1 MTADRGRQ
9 TGERLGEFPV
19 SRLRSQSN
27 EEKMGQAAKET
38 VSLLITGDWVLT
50 QNEAREVFHPGAVAI
65 RGAEIVAVG
74 PAAELAARF
83 VAERRLDYPLGLIMP
98 GLINAHTHAAMSLFR
113 GLADDLPLETWL
125 NSYIFPAETRLDGNF
140 VYWGARLAIAEML
153 LSGTT
158 TFADMYLFADA
169 VARAAAETGIRAV
182 VGEVLYDFPS
192 PNYGPPAAGLDF
204 SEELCRNWRGH
215 PRVSVAI
222 QPHAVYTC
230 SPNLLQ
236 QCGALA
242 DKYHTRLIMHLSET
256 HREVVDCQARYGATP
271 VAHLHRLGL
280 LTDRLLA
287 DHAVVLSEADL
298 ELLAASG
305 AGVAHCPESNM
316 KLASGIAPVVEL
328 LKRGVAV
335 GLGTDGCAS
344 NNNLDLVQEMDTAA
358 KLQKVRYLDPT
369 VLPATATLDLA
380 TRGSAKVLGL
390 EGQIGALGPGLKAD
404 VVVLDLDQPHL
415 TPLYDPYSH
424 LVYAAGGGDVQTVVV
439 HGRVV
444 VQDRQVLSFD
454 LEETLAKTRELA
466 RELGAGKAKIAG

>member
-1 MTADRGRQ
+1 
-9 TGERLGEFPV
+9 
-19 SRLRSQSN
+19 
-27 EEKMGQAAKET
+27 MGQAAKET
-38 VSLLITGDWVLT
+38 VSLLITGAWVLT
-50 QNEAREVFHPGAVAI
+50 QNEVRKVFNPGAVAI
-65 RGAEIVAVG
+65 KHDEIVAVG
-74 PAAELAARF
+74 APEELAARF
-83 VAERRLDYPLGLIMP
+83 APARVLDYPQGLIMP

-125 NSYIFPAETRLDGNF
+125 NSYIFPAESKVNGDF
-140 VYWGARLAIAEML
+140 VYWGSKLAIAEML

-158 TFADMYLFADA
+158 TFCDMYLFAEA

-192 PNYGPPAAGLDF
+192 PNYGPPAAGLAC
-204 SEELCRNWRGH
+204 SEELCRSWQGH
-215 PRVSVAI
+215 PLVAVAI

-230 SPNLLQ
+230 SPKLLQ
-236 QCGALA
+236 ECGRLA
-242 DKYHTRLIMHLSET
+242 DKHHTRLIIHLSET
-256 HREVVDCQARYGATP
+256 HREVEDCQKRYGATP

-280 LTDRLLA
+280 LTERLLA
-287 DHAVVLSEADL
+287 DHAVVLAEADL

-316 KLASGIAPVVEL
+316 KLASGIAPVVEM
-328 LKRGVAV
+328 LKRGVPV

-344 NNNLDLVQEMDTAA
+344 NNNLDLVQEMDSAA

-380 TRGSAKVLGL
+380 TLGGAKVLGL
-390 EGQIGALGPGLKAD
+390 EGRVGALSPGMQAD
-404 VVVLDLDQPHL
+404 LVVLDLDQPHL

-424 LVYAAGGGDVQTVVV
+424 LVYAAGGGDIQTVVV

-444 VQDRQVLSFD
+444 VQDRKLLSFD
-454 LEETLAKTRELA
+454 LEETLARARELA
-466 RELGAGKAKIAG
+466 RGVSPGKA

>member
-1 MTADRGRQ
+1 MRRKWVKLQ
-9 TGERLGEFPV
+9 KR
-19 SRLRSQSN
+19 
-27 EEKMGQAAKET
+27 T
-38 VSLLITGDWVLT
+38 VSLLISGDWVLT

-83 VAERRLDYPLGLIMP
+83 VPERRLDYPMGLIMP

-125 NSYIFPAETRLDGNF
+125 NSYIFPAESKLDGNF
-140 VYWGARLAIAEML
+140 VYWGTRLAIAEML

-169 VARAAAETGIRAV
+169 VARAVAETGIRAV

-192 PNYGPPAAGLDF
+192 PNYGPPAAGLAF
-204 SEELCRNWRGH
+204 SEELCRTWQDH

-236 QCGALA
+236 QCGELA
-242 DKYHTRLIMHLSET
+242 DKYHTRLIIHLSET
-256 HREVVDCQARYGATP
+256 HQEVADCQARYGATP

-287 DHAVVLSEADL
+287 DHAVVLSEADM

-328 LKRGVAV
+328 LKRGVPV

-380 TRGSAKVLGL
+380 TRGSAQG
-390 EGQIGALGPGLKAD
+390 IGPGGPGRGPQSGAEGGCGG
-404 VVVLDLDQPHL
+404 PR
-415 TPLYDPYSH
+415 PGP
-424 LVYAAGGGDVQTVVV
+424 AAPDAAV
-439 HGRVV
+439 
-444 VQDRQVLSFD
+444 
-454 LEETLAKTRELA
+454 
-466 RELGAGKAKIAG
+466 

>member
-1 MTADRGRQ
+1 
-9 TGERLGEFPV
+9 
-19 SRLRSQSN
+19 
-27 EEKMGQAAKET
+27 MGQAAKET
-38 VSLLITGDWVLT
+38 VSMLITADWVLT
-50 QNEAREVFHPGAVAI
+50 QNEAREVFNPGAVAI
-65 RGAEIVAVG
+65 NHEAIVAVG
-74 PAAELAARF
+74 EPTELKARF
-83 VAERRLDYPLGLIMP
+83 APERVLDYPQGLIMP

-125 NSYIFPAETRLDGNF
+125 NSYIFPAESHVNYDF
-140 VYWGARLAIAEML
+140 VYWGTKLAIAEML

-158 TFADMYLFADA
+158 TFCDMYLFAEA

-192 PNYGPPAAGLDF
+192 PNYGPPAAGLAY
-204 SEELCRNWRGH
+204 SEELCRAWQGH
-215 PRVSVAI
+215 PQVSVAI

-230 SPNLLQ
+230 SPELLQ
-236 QCGALA
+236 ECGRLA
-242 DKYHTRLIMHLSET
+242 DKYDTRLIIHLSET
-256 HREVVDCQARYGATP
+256 HQEVEDCRKRYGATP

-280 LTDRLLA
+280 LTGRLLA
-287 DHAVVLSEADL
+287 DHAVVLAEADL

-328 LKRGVAV
+328 LRRGVPV

-380 TRGSAKVLGL
+380 TRGGARVLGL
-390 EGQIGALGPGLKAD
+390 EGRVGALSPGWQAD
-404 VVVLDLDQPHL
+404 LVVFDLDQPHL

-424 LVYAAGGGDVQTVVV
+424 LVYAAGGGDIQTVVV
-439 HGRVV
+439 RGRVV
-444 VQDRQVLSFD
+444 VQDRKLLSFD
-454 LEETLAKTRELA
+454 LEETLARARELA
-466 RELGAGKAKIAG
+466 RGVSAGKT

>member
-1 MTADRGRQ
+1 
-9 TGERLGEFPV
+9 
-19 SRLRSQSN
+19 
-27 EEKMGQAAKET
+27 MGQTEKES
-38 VSLLITGDWVLT
+38 VSLLIQGAWVIT
-50 QNEAREVFHPGAVAI
+50 QNDSREVFSPGAVAVQ
-65 RGAEIVAVG
+65 GEKIVAVG
-74 PAAELAARF
+74 SPADLAARY
-83 VAERRLDYPLGLIMP
+83 APERVLDYPQGLILP

-125 NSYIFPAETRLDGNF
+125 NSHIFPAETHLNHDF
-140 VYWGARLAIAEML
+140 VYWGTKLAVAEML

-158 TFADMYLFADA
+158 TFCDMYLFSDA
-169 VARAAAETGIRAV
+169 VARAAAETGIRAL

-192 PNYGPPAAGLDF
+192 PNYGPPAAGLAF
-204 SEELCRNWRGH
+204 SEKLCRDYHDH
-215 PRVSVAI
+215 PRISVAI

-230 SPNLLQ
+230 GPELLQ
-236 QCGALA
+236 KCGELA
-242 DKYHTRLIMHLSET
+242 DKYNTRLIIHLSET
-256 HREVVDCQARYGATP
+256 HREVADCKERYGATP

-280 LTDRLLA
+280 LGGRLLA
-287 DHAVVLSEADL
+287 DHAVVLNEADL
-298 ELLAASG
+298 DLLAASG

-328 LKRGVAV
+328 LQRGVPV

-344 NNNLDLVQEMDTAA
+344 NNNLDLVQEMDSAA

-380 TRGSAKVLGL
+380 TRGSAGVLGL
-390 EGQIGALGPGLKAD
+390 SEQVGALAPGMKGDLL
-404 VVVLDLDQPHL
+404 VLDLDQPHL

-444 VQDRQVLSFD
+444 VKDRKLLTFD
-454 LEETLAKTRELA
+454 LKETLARSRELA
-466 RELGAGKAKIAG
+466 RRVSKGKA